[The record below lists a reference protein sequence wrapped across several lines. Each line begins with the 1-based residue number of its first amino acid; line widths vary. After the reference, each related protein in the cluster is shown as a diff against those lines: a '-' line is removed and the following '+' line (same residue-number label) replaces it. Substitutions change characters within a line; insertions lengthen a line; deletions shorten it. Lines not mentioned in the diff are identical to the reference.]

1 MFHAP
6 SKTQGV
12 RLLLR
17 SCFKNLRRRCL
28 RRLPQQPQHRLAPSR
43 DAPNVRSNLNPPTAS
58 TDDALLLRLRAGDTS
73 AWREAFAR
81 LWPRAHRVATAVLHD
96 SHLGEDAAADALRT
110 IAADP
115 GRVRSWPE
123 LEAFVLVTT
132 RRRAIS
138 LQREAHAAK
147 RGSGNIIALDD
158 AAEPVTSADETSLAA
173 LDLAHLLPRLDP
185 LRRQIVEAHFLRGEN
200 SDEIGRALN
209 LNPATVRSHL
219 MRALQSL
226 RRDLPETKR
235 ETGS

>member
-1 MFHAP
+1 M
-6 SKTQGV
+6 TT
-12 RLLLR
+12 
-17 SCFKNLRRRCL
+17 
-28 RRLPQQPQHRLAPSR
+28 
-43 DAPNVRSNLNPPTAS
+43 PPIAS
-58 TDDALLLRLRAGDTS
+58 PEDALLPRLRAGDAS

-81 LWPRAHRVATAVLHD
+81 LWPRAHRVATAVLRD
-96 SHLGEDAAADALRT
+96 THLGEDAAADALRA
-110 IAADP
+110 IAAKP
-115 GRVRSWPE
+115 ENVWSWPE

-147 RGSGNIIALDD
+147 RGSGNIIPLQD
-158 AAEPVTSADETSLAA
+158 AAETVTSADDTSLAA
-173 LDLAHLLPRLDP
+173 LDIATLLPRLDP